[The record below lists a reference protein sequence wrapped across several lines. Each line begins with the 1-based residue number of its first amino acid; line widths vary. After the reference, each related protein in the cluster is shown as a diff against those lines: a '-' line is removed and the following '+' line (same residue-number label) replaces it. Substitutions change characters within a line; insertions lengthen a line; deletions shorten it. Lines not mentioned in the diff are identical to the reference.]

1 MTELLSDCLTLVL
14 SLLASILDVVNS
26 IIGFLVAAA
35 IHLHIDAPRLEGF
48 LIGVLLAWVLLRRDK
63 HPLLRVLSAPLK
75 LMVDILDLAWDQIVE
90 VITDMWLTAV
100 RWVRQPAV
108 WCWDRAT
115 GLWSSMLM
123 SLESIELKL
132 RRKQS
137 KEVSKEEE

>member
-1 MTELLSDCLTLVL
+1 
-14 SLLASILDVVNS
+14 
-26 IIGFLVAAA
+26 
-35 IHLHIDAPRLEGF
+35 
-48 LIGVLLAWVLLRRDK
+48 
-63 HPLLRVLSAPLK
+63 
-75 LMVDILDLAWDQIVE
+75 MVDILDLAWDQIVE

>member
-100 RWVRQPAV
+100 RRVRQPAV